1 MESLNK
7 LVSIE
12 IPFGLSRLATLSNT
26 PGCGEANQPVSNN
39 NQVALKME
47 LEKLSYSTSGRSA
60 FVC

>member
-12 IPFGLSRLATLSNT
+12 IPFGLSRLATLSNP
-26 PGCGEANQPVSNN
+26 PGCGEANPVSNN